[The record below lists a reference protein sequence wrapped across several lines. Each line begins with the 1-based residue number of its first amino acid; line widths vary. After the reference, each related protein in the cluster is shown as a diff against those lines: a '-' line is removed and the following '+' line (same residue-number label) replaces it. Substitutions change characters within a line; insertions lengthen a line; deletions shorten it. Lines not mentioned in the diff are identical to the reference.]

1 MMLLTCVFLVS
12 VSLRVAIIYNLILL
26 LQVVAFT
33 CGIHGR
39 QYN

>member
-12 VSLRVAIIYNLILL
+12 ASLLVAIIYNLILL

-33 CGIHGR
+33 CGIRGH